1 MKTTKQIILIAL
13 LAFGS
18 ISKISANYSKF
29 ICEKLFVAHS
39 CYFVQNVVDDDP
51 NVVLQA
57 TKVGSEVSLKISFN
71 GNEGNNGSLAIY
83 NERHKLLQEFQ
94 VVLKPVPGFSII
106 NLSEYATGTYT
117 CKLTT
122 ASGVHNSHFTIN

>member
-51 NVVLQA
+51 NVVHQ
-57 TKVGSEVSLKISFN
+57 
-71 GNEGNNGSLAIY
+71 
-83 NERHKLLQEFQ
+83 
-94 VVLKPVPGFSII
+94 
-106 NLSEYATGTYT
+106 
-117 CKLTT
+117 
-122 ASGVHNSHFTIN
+122 